1 MAKTLP
7 DTTYQTHWERNTEDI
22 IAMLGVVF
30 ALFLFGLNL
39 LFGLK
44 SEADLPAGH
53 IHDIAGAHITEYAYW
68 LYPLI
73 CGARVAWVRLRPSTG
88 AVYAWTSALIDI
100 VFLTIIIYA
109 FSLQYQNPAASLM
122 APTYS
127 FYYVIIALHAMRFQ
141 ARLVVAM
148 GVSIIAIWA
157 AMLLLFLLQGA
168 YVTQSYSQYISSTDI
183 LIGSEVEKLLAL
195 GIFSFLL
202 AFGVKRAKDLLSEAS
217 EKKISDV
224 KRIETEKASR
234 VKTEFLATMSHELR
248 TPLNGVLGMSEVLKT
263 TELSPKQKNFVD
275 IIEKSGEDLLSII
288 EDILDFTQLESG
300 ETTAYPTPFQ
310 LSSVITKV
318 DKKLRSKAY
327 DKSLKFIIETQ
338 GAENTILIGDETGLK
353 RILTNLLGNAIKF
366 TQQGYVSLHIKT
378 ELIDSQNAKL
388 SISVQDSGI
397 GIAEEHYK
405 KIFEKF
411 SQADNSKTREYGG
424 AGLGLSI
431 SQSLARAQGG
441 EIKLD
446 SQLGE
451 GSRFYFD
458 ISLPYK
464 AKLATQSQTQ
474 TLAENKSHPET
485 IPKSAP
491 KPLPQPSLPASSLN
505 TEPVPISPQSINTS
519 PINQSIA
526 PSVASP
532 APSSIPPSAS
542 LFSAV
547 PPSSSSLSES
557 ADASPIR
564 RALIIADGTT
574 GGILKKQLASLRLAS
589 HNKDD
594 VREALTNLAKA
605 FNTNQPYEILII
617 DCNLPGLNT
626 LKLINL
632 LRSKKKLQTL
642 KIIALYSQDNQALMS
657 KLDSLDITLL
667 AKPYNLEA
675 LQSAMAQA
683 TRRLRSAA

>member
-44 SEADLPAGH
+44 SEADLPVGH
-53 IHDIAGAHITEYAYW
+53 IHGIAGAHITEYAYW

-88 AVYAWTSALIDI
+88 AVYAWTSALVDI
-100 VFLTIIIYA
+100 FFLTIIIYA

-217 EKKISDV
+217 EKQISDV

-300 ETTAYPTPFQ
+300 ETTAHPTPFQ
-310 LSSVITKV
+310 LSSMIAKV

-327 DKSLKFIIETQ
+327 DKSLEFIIESQ
-338 GAENTILIGDETGLK
+338 GAEDLQLIGDDTGLK
-353 RILTNLLGNAIKF
+353 RVLTNLLGNAIKF
-366 TQQGYVSLHIKT
+366 TQQGYVSLRIKT
-378 ELIDSQNAKL
+378 EPIDAQNARL

-397 GIAEEHYK
+397 GIAEENYE

-431 SQSLARAQGG
+431 SQSLVRAQGG
-441 EIKLD
+441 EIKIE
-446 SQLGE
+446 SQLGK

-458 ISLPYK
+458 IILPYK
-464 AKLATQSQTQ
+464 AKR
-474 TLAENKSHPET
+474 ET
-485 IPKSAP
+485 IVQAVEPTPINTQAINP
-491 KPLPQPSLPASSLN
+491 PASEDIAAAL
-505 TEPVPISPQSINTS
+505 
-519 PINQSIA
+519 A
-526 PSVASP
+526 PSV
-532 APSSIPPSAS
+532 PSSIPLSA
-542 LFSAV
+542 
-547 PPSSSSLSES
+547 PPQTAPVSSSVVSSTGKTS
-557 ADASPIR
+557 RIK
-564 RALIIADGTT
+564 RALIIADGVTS
-574 GGILKKQLASLRLAS
+574 GALKKQMASLKRAS
-589 HNKDD
+589 YCEADIKK
-594 VREALTNLAKA
+594 ALTNLAQA
-605 FNTNQPYEILII
+605 FTAKQPYEVLII
-617 DCNLPGLNT
+617 DCDLPKLNT
-626 LKLINL
+626 LKLITL
-632 LRSKKKLQTL
+632 LRSKKKLETL
-642 KIIALYSQDNQALMS
+642 KIIALYSQDNQTLKS
-657 KLDSLDITLL
+657 KLDRLSTAPL
-667 AKPYNLEA
+667 AKPYDMAE
-675 LQSAMAQA
+675 LQAAMAQA
-683 TRRLRSAA
+683 PQKLKSAA